1 MTKILLRVFAN
12 FIIAVGLFL
21 LIRILHNAATGT
33 LMPQE
38 LTISQELW
46 TNSLVALSLSLPIPF
61 HVISIGLVLQ
71 LKWLTPP
78 WAKAA
83 WLAAIISGCWLGVAI
98 GIRVLV
104 LQ

>member
-1 MTKILLRVFAN
+1 MSKTILRAFAN

-21 LIRILHNAATGT
+21 LIRLLYSASTGT
-33 LMPQE
+33 LIPHELDKFQE
-38 LTISQELW
+38 SWANTLY
-46 TNSLVALSLSLPIPF
+46 ALFLSFPIPF

-71 LKWLTPP
+71 LRWLEPP

-83 WLAAIISGCWLGVAI
+83 WLAAVISGCWLGVAI

-104 LQ
+104 L

>member
-1 MTKILLRVFAN
+1 MSKKLLRVFAN

-21 LIRILHNAATGT
+21 LIRLFYSAATGT
-33 LMPQE
+33 LILHDFNKFQDSWANT
-38 LTISQELW
+38 LY
-46 TNSLVALSLSLPIPF
+46 ALFLSFPIPF

-71 LKWLTPP
+71 LKWLVPP

-83 WLAAIISGCWLGVAI
+83 WLAAVISGCWLGVAI

-104 LQ
+104 L